1 VDRSRVVCVLQE
13 GEVMD
18 ARRKSG
24 GQVPQVAGSAER
36 SPKVVGASSL
46 VAWRGPQPV
55 GDRTWKQ
62 GQQDDQGAGQ
72 KVGCTYLC

>member
-1 VDRSRVVCVLQE
+1 
-13 GEVMD
+13 MD

-24 GQVPQVAGSAER
+24 GQVPQVLASAER
-36 SPKVVGASSL
+36 SPKSGRSFFVGLMEGASAS
-46 VAWRGPQPV
+46 RGQE
-55 GDRTWKQ
+55 Q